1 MKDAKD
7 PAGPVSRKNCCCR
20 FLISRPTKIPGAVE
34 KCTVGVGGGCARCGG
49 WGEERE
55 VNT

>member
-34 KCTVGVGGGCARCGG
+34 KCTVGWVGVAHAVGD
-49 WGEERE
+49 GEKKGR
-55 VNT
+55 